1 MVLAAV
7 TRGFRDLLTAR
18 GELADGLVVRS
29 LVPVS
34 VRTPDE
40 HGVIT
45 NRVSAVLANL
55 PVGEPDP
62 VRRLQLIRGE
72 MDEIKRTSQAVGAEL
87 LTGMLGL
94 ALPTLMAYGVRAAF
108 QVPQPLVQTVTTN
121 VPGPPIPLYLLGR
134 KLRQLHPYVPIG
146 DSVHISVAILS
157 YLGRLSFGITA
168 DPEAVPDLD
177 VLTKGV
183 RRGLAEL
190 GQAAAAARAVAAD
203 GHPAAGGEGPG
214 AADGRPPTPGTRRM
228 TTARTGYTSGSSGC

>member
-1 MVLAAV
+1 M
-7 TRGFRDLLTAR
+7 
-18 GELADGLVVRS
+18 VRS

-94 ALPTLMAYGVRAAF
+94 TLPTLMAYGVRAAF

-157 YLGRLSFGITA
+157 YLGRLVLRHHGRPGSRARPGRA
-168 DPEAVPDLD
+168 DQGSPAGP
-177 VLTKGV
+177 GGAGPGRGGRPG
-183 RRGLAEL
+183 RRG
-190 GQAAAAARAVAAD
+190 GRA
-203 GHPAAGGEGPG
+203 P
-214 AADGRPPTPGTRRM
+214 RR
-228 TTARTGYTSGSSGC
+228 RG